1 MHEIQI
7 HYERP
12 LLAKDVFYQIKLEY
26 QSVRY
31 LSSVIQR
38 ARLSSDY
45 GNYLSELDGV

>member
-31 LSSVIQR
+31 LSSVIQTSKEHAYR
-38 ARLSSDY
+38 AIMATI
-45 GNYLSELDGV
+45 YLN